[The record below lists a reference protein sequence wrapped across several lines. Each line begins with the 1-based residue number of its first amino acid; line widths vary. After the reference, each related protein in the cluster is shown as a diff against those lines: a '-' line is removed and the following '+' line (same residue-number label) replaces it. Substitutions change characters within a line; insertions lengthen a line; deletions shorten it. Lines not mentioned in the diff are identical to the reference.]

1 MTILEPLK
9 FGLNEVKKGVEI
21 MQREVASKK

>member
-1 MTILEPLK
+1 MVILEPLN